1 MRKTPKEL
9 ELIQDLQDTDD
20 EIAAD
25 ITITEIERAVK

>member
-9 ELIQDLQDTDD
+9 ELIQDLQDTDE

-25 ITITEIERAVK
+25 ITITEVERAVK